1 MYRIYADDVLIHS
14 SDSEEYSRIVL
25 SPSETSEIGK
35 ADSLQFSLPSSN
47 VYYFDITPYATKI
60 VVMMDEQ
67 EVFRGRVLDI
77 TRDFDNI
84 KTVTCESDMAYLLD
98 SVIKNEDYTG
108 TTRDFFRVVIEKHNA
123 SVREEY
129 KQFVVGEI
137 TIDNRELRVLGQSD
151 KEKRDDGTLDMQQI
165 TINGTTNERKTAYDY
180 IESYIISYVGG
191 YLRVRR
197 VNGKNVIDLLKDNFG
212 HTASQMLEFGNNVI
226 DISQEFKASELFT
239 VLIPLGDDNLTIESV
254 NDGSEEL
261 VDEAMV
267 AKYGRIVKTNVFS
280 NVRDPAKLLQNG
292 QAYMQRHCKIPKTI
306 TIKAVDLHHVDST
319 VEGFNVGDIVHVK
332 SEVHELDEDILCTRI
347 TRDLADPSNDEYQFG
362 DPEQTLTDI
371 FLEDKQKGGGGGS
384 KKKDEVVDQ
393 TIKDYFYAYMGY
405 SEESGTVDLTAEW
418 KKVDEAMKEVGKLK
432 YVLHHQLGVN
442 LDAEEGR
449 IDLVNLRET
458 LDSVSRKQDASA
470 SAIHVLQGDLASM
483 QTQIE
488 MTSSSTKYNGSQ
500 IQQHFAQYLQET
512 SATKA
517 SIDMVVGNTRD
528 NATGIHLVSEKVDG
542 QEQSITTINTDITRI
557 KSRVTEVENLIAK
570 AITTDSL
577 TTNGLSNLRLL
588 SVTGTSTFGN
598 RAGFYNGLS
607 VYGGSSSFNGD
618 VSIMQPYTLKIRG
631 KEVATQ
637 QWVADQGFATQQWV
651 TDQKYLKTVNW
662 NTNITNKP
670 TMIEKWVMV
679 DGVKIWYWASR

>member
-108 TTRDFFRVVIEKHNA
+108 TTRDFFRLVIEKHNA

-226 DISQEFKASELFT
+226 DISQDFKASELFT

-280 NVRDPAKLLQNG
+280 NVRDASKLLQNG
-292 QAYMQRHCKIPKTI
+292 QAYMQRHCKIPETI
-306 TIKAVDLHHVDST
+306 TIKAVDLHHVDSS
-319 VEGFNVGDIVHVK
+319 VEGFMVGDIVHIK
-332 SEVHELDEDILCTRI
+332 SEPHELDKDILCIRI

-384 KKKDEVVDQ
+384 QKKDEVVDQ
-393 TIKDYFYAYMGY
+393 TIKDYFNAYLNV
-405 SEESGTVDLTAEW
+405 SEENGTVNLWAEY
-418 KKVDEAMKEVGKLK
+418 KKVDKLK
-432 YVLHHQLGVN
+432 STLDKMVYVLQHQLGISM
-442 LDAEEGR
+442 DAEAGR
-449 IDLVNLRET
+449 IDIVNIRNDLEGLRN
-458 LDSVSRKQDASA
+458 RQNASA
-470 SAIHVLQGDLASM
+470 SAIHVLQGDLESM

-557 KSRVTEVENLIAK
+557 KSRVTEVERLVASEVITQWLQSRRITGAVFATIGSTTITEDTARFRGYSLFEKNATFDANVSVAGNLTVGGK
-570 AITTDSL
+570 A
-577 TTNGLSNLRLL
+577 
-588 SVTGTSTFGN
+588 
-598 RAGFYNGLS
+598 
-607 VYGGSSSFNGD
+607 
-618 VSIMQPYTLKIRG
+618 
-631 KEVATQ
+631 VATQ
-637 QWVADQGFATQQWV
+637 QWITDQGFATQQWV

-679 DGVKIWYWASR
+679 DGVKIWYWASRNT